1 MRRELREQRENV
13 LLSVEGQERQVQDDS
28 EPVAVNDEEECKE
41 SVNGSLGDN
50 VGVKTVAKVDR
61 VDVVTAGKGEARI
74 SQAQKNSNR
83 SVGYT
88 SSCIKINS
96 PLKITVHDREEDLE
110 EQVDGVDQHRQQVEP
125 RFARHCGQK
134 VEEEEEQL
142 EAMARERLLEKVST
156 DAAKE
161 VLDANV
167 EELLNR
173 SGVQSRNWR

>member
-1 MRRELREQRENV
+1 MAHSIISLIANSVSLIADQSNNHAVKVEEEHQEAEAKLDERFLLVHIQLAEDLSRIQEVLVVVN

-61 VDVVTAGKGEARI
+61 VDVVT
-74 SQAQKNSNR
+74 
-83 SVGYT
+83 
-88 SSCIKINS
+88 
-96 PLKITVHDREEDLE
+96 LKITVHDREEDLE

-125 RFARHCGQK
+125 RFTRHCGQK

-142 EAMARERLLEKVST
+142 EAMTRER
-156 DAAKE
+156 
-161 VLDANV
+161 
-167 EELLNR
+167 R
-173 SGVQSRNWR
+173 SAPA